1 MNTQMKYIKYI
12 KNLIIIIVTGFAAL
26 WLWKITFTTN
36 ISYDNITRIENVKE
50 MIRLNT
56 LDIVDEF
63 VYTDTINDVGV
74 VYNIKA
80 RIVVGFDLD
89 NMKYKE
95 NNGVL
100 EIELPQ
106 NDNIAIHSLDCRLL
120 DYYNTGFTGDFFG
133 KPDIGTEE
141 WIEIRSNMQE
151 YIKKTIIQKGY
162 VKRARTNAINN
173 LAKLCHALKGDV
185 KIIDNKNVVNTKS
198 DIEFEKITFTNE
210 ITNQ

>member
-1 MNTQMKYIKYI
+1 MKYIKYT
-12 KNLIIIIVTGFAAL
+12 KNLIITVVIGIATF
-26 WLWKITFTTN
+26 WLWKIIFTTN
-36 ISYDNITRIENVKE
+36 VSYDNITRIENVKD
-50 MIRLNT
+50 MIRLNS

-80 RIVVGFDLD
+80 RVVIGFDLD

-95 NNGVL
+95 SNGVL
-100 EIELPQ
+100 EIELPPY
-106 NDNIAIHSLDCRLL
+106 DNIAIHSLDCRLL
-120 DYYNTGFTGDFFG
+120 DYYNIGFTGDFFG

-141 WIEIRSNMQE
+141 WVEIRSNMQE

-162 VKRARTNAINN
+162 AQRARTSAINN

-185 KIIDNKNVVNTKS
+185 KIIDNQNEATPKN
-198 DIEFEKITFTNE
+198 DIEYGKITFTNE
-210 ITNQ
+210 IINQ